1 MESLR
6 DAGVAPLTTV
16 ASEPGTDAFARRP
29 LHREALLLP
38 ALRGS
43 APRSRRHFL
52 HLTAVAAVGALL
64 SACGPAEEEN
74 TPMDA
79 DEILSAAGFSA
90 PTLETAVTDGMLED
104 GEEWSKVVT
113 FSGPSEEVEAWI
125 AENFDS
131 GIQSEAYKDDMATA
145 VERLGT
151 GVQKQGDRLTEG
163 VEGSVAF
170 LVVVGQGEN
179 PEVHVAVRRTGR

>member
-1 MESLR
+1 
-6 DAGVAPLTTV
+6 
-16 ASEPGTDAFARRP
+16 PGNWRPGGIPARRRRRTAHHSD
-29 LHREALLLP
+29 LGAWHGRLWP
-38 ALRGS
+38 AAPASRSTPPPSTPGKC
-43 APRSRRHFL
+43 PRSRRHFL
-52 HLTAVAAVGALL
+52 HLTAVAAFGALL

-90 PTLETAVTDGMLED
+90 PTLETSVTEGMLE
-104 GEEWSKVVT
+104 GAEAWSKVVT

-179 PEVHVAVRRTGR
+179 PEVH

>member
-1 MESLR
+1 MN
-6 DAGVAPLTTV
+6 
-16 ASEPGTDAFARRP
+16 RR
-29 LHREALLLP
+29 
-38 ALRGS
+38 S
-43 APRSRRHFL
+43 VL
-52 HLTAVAAVGALL
+52 HLTAFAVGAALL
-64 SACGPAEEEN
+64 SACGPAEKEN
-74 TPMDA
+74 TPRDA
-79 DEILSAAGFSA
+79 EEILSAAGLSV
-90 PTLETAVTDGMLED
+90 PTLETSVAHGPLEG

-113 FSGPSEEVEAWI
+113 FCGPSDEVEAWV

-151 GVQKQGDRLTEG
+151 GVQKQGDKLTEG